1 MKVIKYTDSNLRDF
15 EFSIYNTIVR
25 FYYIVPAPKIK
36 SFKGWKN
43 ASPGGIDLRVE
54 DIENNIFPKSLYD
67 FQEAK
72 DYIRRYITNIAF
84 L

>member
-25 FYYIVPAPKIK
+25 FYYIAPSPKIK
-36 SFKGWKN
+36 TMG
-43 ASPGGIDLRVE
+43 ADLRVE
-54 DIENNIFPKSLYD
+54 DIENNIFPKSLFD

-72 DYIRRYITNIAF
+72 DFIRRYIANIAF